1 MEAYSKMEKKALYEG
16 KAKLMYAT
24 ENPDELLVYYKDD
37 ATAGNGAKKGTI
49 LEKGIMNNKISAF
62 FFNLLTKEGIKNHYI
77 SMPSDREMLVKN
89 LDIIPVEV
97 VIRNVAAGSLATRLG
112 LEEGTKMSQPIVELY
127 YKSDELNDPM
137 INHFHIKAMGIAS
150 QAEIDVIE
158 AAGLKVNEIL
168 VKYLAAKKI
177 ELIDFKLEFGR
188 HKGEVILGDE
198 ISPDNCRFWDS
209 ETHEKLDKDRF
220 RRDLGNVEDAYKEIL
235 HRLTGEVR

>member
-1 MEAYSKMEKKALYEG
+1 MEKKALYEG

-62 FFNLLTKEGIKNHYI
+62 FFDLLAKNGIEHHYV
-77 SMPSDREMLVKN
+77 SMPSDREMLVKK
-89 LDIIPVEV
+89 LDIIPIEV
-97 VIRNVAAGSLATRLG
+97 VIRNVAAGSLASRLG
-112 LEEGTKMSQPIVELY
+112 LEEGTKMAVPIVELY
-127 YKSDELNDPM
+127 YKNDALNDPM
-137 INHFHIKAMGIAS
+137 INHFHIKAMGLAT
-150 QAEIDVIE
+150 QEEIHAIE

-168 VKYLAAKKI
+168 TQYLATKDI

-188 HKGEVILGDE
+188 YQGRIILGDE

-209 ETHEKLDKDRF
+209 NTHEKLDKDRF